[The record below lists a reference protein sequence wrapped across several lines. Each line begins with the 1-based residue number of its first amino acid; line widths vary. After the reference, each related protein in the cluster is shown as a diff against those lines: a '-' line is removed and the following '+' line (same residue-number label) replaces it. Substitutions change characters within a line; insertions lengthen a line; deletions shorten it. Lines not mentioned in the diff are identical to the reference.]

1 LPLKGFCI
9 SEKQPDDCM
18 MNGKEPVIGHNQGKK
33 KTADMQ
39 LYIFQIRIPSYAF
52 LAALPVEPQLGHA

>member
-1 LPLKGFCI
+1 
-9 SEKQPDDCM
+9 M